1 MADEPVKT
9 EQPTADVPASSDQ
22 TQKTQ
27 TVDAGTEQSVENKPN
42 TETTPQP
49 EVPAMQTPSEPQ
61 SASVGGGGRKIAML
75 VIVFLVLALGAVVAG
90 IISGQR
96 SRQARQT
103 GQTSEIAAVPTPT
116 PTEEADS
123 LTTQYEQ
130 QADSDEIGSIESDLQ
145 STSFNGV
152 DAELTQ
158 IDQEFSA
165 QE

>member
-1 MADEPVKT
+1 MADESVKT
-9 EQPTADVPASSDQ
+9 EQPIADAPASIDQAENTPTAD
-22 TQKTQ
+22 T
-27 TVDAGTEQSVENKPN
+27 GTEQPVENKPN
-42 TETTPQP
+42 TEATPQP

-61 SASVGGGGRKIAML
+61 PASVGGGGRKIAML

-96 SRQARQT
+96 SRQARQKE
-103 GQTSEIAAVPTPT
+103 QTSEVVTVPTPT

>member
-9 EQPTADVPASSDQ
+9 EQPKNETLARSDQ
-22 TQKTQ
+22 AQDTQ
-27 TVDAGTEQSVENKPN
+27 TTGAGTEQSVENKPSA
-42 TETTPQP
+42 ETAPQP
-49 EVPAMQTPSEPQ
+49 EASVMQTPSEPQ
-61 SASVGGGGRKIAML
+61 PASAGSGGRKIAIL

-96 SRQARQT
+96 SRQARQEE
-103 GQTSEIAAVPTPT
+103 QASEVAVVPTPT
-116 PTEEADS
+116 PREEADG

-130 QADSDEIGSIESDLQ
+130 QADSDEIDSIDSDLQ

-152 DAELTQ
+152 DTELTQ

>member
-9 EQPTADVPASSDQ
+9 EQPMNETPASSDKAQ
-22 TQKTQ
+22 DTQ
-27 TVDAGTEQSVENKPN
+27 TMDAGTEQSVGNKPS

-49 EVPAMQTPSEPQ
+49 EAQAMQTPSESKPA
-61 SASVGGGGRKIAML
+61 SAGGGGRKIAML

-96 SRQARQT
+96 SRQARQRE
-103 GQTSEIAAVPTPT
+103 QASEVVAVPTPT